1 MHLSLG
7 RSARRAAALGVLV
20 CAFVLGACEST
31 TTLVTTPDP
40 GGISVSGTGTVSVAP
55 DVAVIS
61 LGVEVRAQTVAAARE
76 GAAKALEAVRASL
89 KRNGVEDRDIKTQ
102 GLSINPE
109 YASRPTSQPTI
120 IGYVVANQVSIKVR
134 KLDDASKVLDDA
146 VLAGGDSVRV
156 NGISFDVDQPEKYHA
171 QARELAVKDAR
182 QRAEALAKLAGVE
195 LGKPRTINEFS
206 GPTSPVPAIARS
218 GAGLADTATP
228 ISAGESE
235 VAVQVSIV
243 YELR

>member
-1 MHLSLG
+1 MHSSLG
-7 RSARRAAALGVLV
+7 RMGHIAS
-20 CAFVLGACEST
+20 VLGLVGLALLGAACEST

-40 GGISVSGTGTVSVAP
+40 GGISVSGTGTVTVTP
-55 DVAVIS
+55 DIAVIN

-76 GAAKALEAVRASL
+76 GAAKALEAMRATL
-89 KRNGVEDRDIKTQ
+89 KRDGIEDRDVKTQ
-102 GLSINPE
+102 GLRINPE

-120 IGYVVANQVSIKVR
+120 IGYVVSNDVSIKVR
-134 KLDDASKVLDDA
+134 QLDDASKVLDNA

-156 NGISFDVDQPEKYHA
+156 NGISFEVDQPEKYHA

-182 QRAEALAKLAGVE
+182 ERADALAKLAGVE

-206 GPTSPVPAIARS
+206 GPSSPVPALARS

-228 ISAGESE
+228 ISPGESE